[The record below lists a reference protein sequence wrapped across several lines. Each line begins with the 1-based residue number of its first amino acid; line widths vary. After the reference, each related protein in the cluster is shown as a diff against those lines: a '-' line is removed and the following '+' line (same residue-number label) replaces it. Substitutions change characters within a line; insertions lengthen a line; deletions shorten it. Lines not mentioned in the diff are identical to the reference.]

1 MSCNATLSGLQF
13 PSEMGRVLGPPHINT
28 GFLRPEDARRTL
40 RSVLDGGLQR
50 VYESPDIVC
59 KILWLG
65 QYYGENLHGL
75 NHVLKRISLSKNLK
89 ATRG

>member
-1 MSCNATLSGLQF
+1 MPGGLF
-13 PSEMGRVLGPPHINT
+13 
-28 GFLRPEDARRTL
+28 
-40 RSVLDGGLQR
+40 DGGLQR
-50 VYESPDIVC
+50 VCESPDIVC

-75 NHVLKRISLSKNLK
+75 NHVLERISLSKNLK